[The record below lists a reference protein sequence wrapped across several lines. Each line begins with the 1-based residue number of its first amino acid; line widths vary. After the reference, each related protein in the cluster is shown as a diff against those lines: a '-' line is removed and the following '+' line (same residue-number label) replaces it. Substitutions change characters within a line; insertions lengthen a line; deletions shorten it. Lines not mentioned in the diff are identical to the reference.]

1 MENNDMLNALKGL
14 LGDNAEE
21 KIGKVMNALQSNNE
35 TPINTEDD
43 VIIQQNDDKPPV
55 QLLQN
60 NSSDSM
66 QYISQIKNIIG
77 QMSNANDSRS
87 NLLMSLRPYMRE
99 NRQKSIDNVVKI
111 LNLSKFS
118 GLFQ

>member
-1 MENNDMLNALKGL
+1 MENNDMLNTLKGL

-21 KIGKVMNALQSNNE
+21 KIGMVMNALQQDNQ
-35 TPINTEDD
+35 TPINVEDD
-43 VIIQQNDDKPPV
+43 IEV
-55 QLLQN
+55 N
-60 NSSDSM
+60 NSNNDSS

-99 NRQKSIDNVVKI
+99 NRRKSIDNVVKL

-118 GLFQ
+118 GLFK